1 MSKKI
6 AFIGGGN
13 MAEAVLAGLVRNQT
27 VSPGDIL
34 VTEKNPERRAFLE
47 KTYQIDTTDDNAQ
60 AARQSKT
67 IFLAVKPYIL
77 DEIKDEIKDHLS
89 EDHVVISILAGI
101 SRERLGKALGRVQ
114 RMVRVMPNLPAQVG
128 MGVSAITFPESFPTP
143 DRDWVRS
150 ILQSTGRVVEVE
162 EPLQDAVTAV
172 SGSGPGYLFYLAD
185 LFIQAGVQQGLS
197 EPVAKSLVVETMAGA
212 AEVLRRSNDSPTEL
226 VKKVAT
232 PGGTTEA
239 GLSVLKENDL
249 SGIMQSMVNRAA
261 ARSRELNQA

>member
-6 AFIGGGN
+6 AFVGGGN

-47 KTYQIDTTDDNAQ
+47 KKYNIATTDDNTQ
-60 AARQSKT
+60 APRQSKT
-67 IFLAVKPYIL
+67 ILLAVKPYIL
-77 DEIKDEIKDHLS
+77 ADIKDEIKSHLS

-101 SRERLGKALGRVQ
+101 SCEKLGDALGYVQ
-114 RMVRVMPNLPAQVG
+114 RIVRVMPNLPAQVG
-128 MGVSAITFPESFPTP
+128 MGVSAISFPQSFP
-143 DRDWVRS
+143 SQDRDWVRS
-150 ILQSTGRVVEVE
+150 ILESTGRVVEVE

-172 SGSGPGYLFYLAD
+172 SGSGPGYLFYLVD
-185 LFIQAGVQQGLS
+185 LFIQAAVQQGLS
-197 EPVAKSLVVETMAGA
+197 ESVAKSLVVETMAGA
-212 AEVLRRSNDSPTEL
+212 AEVLRISDDSPAEL

-239 GLSVLKENDL
+239 GLSALKESDL
-249 SGIMQSMVNRAA
+249 SGIMQLMVNRAA
-261 ARSRELNQA
+261 ARSKELNLA